1 MAHVLFVVR
10 VPEVEPYIARL
21 RERFDPSA
29 KRGLG
34 AHVTVLHS
42 TVPPGHIDPT
52 VSGRVAAVVYSIAQ
66 FRYQV
71 TRVARFPRTL
81 YLVAEP
87 AAPFF
92 LLNDR
97 LAVALP
103 MAEPGEQERKPLVP
117 HISVV
122 RKSTIDDREVEA
134 ELTMMLERHGPI
146 ACVCT
151 EIVLLENST
160 GMWRSVREFVL
171 SGGRGS
177 PAPGPS

>member
-1 MAHVLFVVR
+1 MAQFLFVVR
-10 VPEVEPYIARL
+10 VPEVEPYVAQL
-21 RERFDPSA
+21 RERFDPAA

-42 TVPPGHIDPT
+42 TVPPGRIDPT
-52 VSGRVAAVVYSIAQ
+52 VIGRVAAAVSSIAH

-71 TRVARFPRTL
+71 TRVARFPGTL

-87 AAPFF
+87 AAPF
-92 LLNDR
+92 LLLSDR

-103 MAEPGEQERKPLVP
+103 MAEPAEQKRKALVP

-122 RKSTIDDREVEA
+122 RKNTIDDREVEA

-146 ACVCT
+146 SCACT
-151 EIVLLENST
+151 AIVLLENST
-160 GMWRSVREFVL
+160 AMWRSVREFVL